1 LFNAVMGSIAG
12 ISLVVGGIGI
22 MNIMLASVLERT
34 REIGVRRA
42 IGASKRDIRLQ
53 FVVESFSISLLG
65 GATGIVVG
73 IAHSRCIAVLADDM
87 ERRRETGVTRAIAA
101 SRRDIGR
108 QFVVESFSISLLGG
122 ATGIVVGIALALGIA
137 AFAGW
142 PTAISPAVVLV
153 SAAVSTAVGVA

>member
-1 LFNAVMGSIAG
+1 MGSIAG
-12 ISLVVGGIGI
+12 ISLVVGAIGI

-42 IGASKRDIRLQ
+42 IGASKRDIRVQ
-53 FVVESFSISLLG
+53 FVVESFSISFLG

-73 IAHSRCIAVLADDM
+73 V
-87 ERRRETGVTRAIAA
+87 
-101 SRRDIGR
+101 
-108 QFVVESFSISLLGG
+108 
-122 ATGIVVGIALALGIA
+122 ALALGIA

-153 SAAVSTAVGVA
+153 STAVSTIVGVASGVYPAMQASSLDPITSLRHE